1 MLLLQLLNLL
11 HCEVLQCHCRLLQCS
26 LLLPQR
32 SLLLLP
38 LAKCFSQVTE
48 NRWLPWPFLHWL
60 LLLLLP
66 WSWA

>member
-1 MLLLQLLNLL
+1 LLQCHFLLLQ
-11 HCEVLQCHCRLLQCS
+11 CT

-38 LAKCFSQVTE
+38 LAKCFRKMTE
-48 NRWLPWPFLHWL
+48 TLWLPWPFLHWL
-60 LLLLLP
+60 LLRLLP